1 MVLPLTP
8 VITYT
13 GSAFIMS
20 VATVPV
26 TKILLHRMLVCNC
39 QQIQEG
45 GVLRDMI
52 KMSYP
57 LICMFNVDVSPSDPL
72 SYSVF
77 KYF

>member
-39 QQIQEG
+39 QQIQAG

-52 KMSYP
+52 KMLSYP
-57 LICMFNVDVSPSDPL
+57 LICMFNVDVSLSDPL
-72 SYSVF
+72 SYS
-77 KYF
+77 